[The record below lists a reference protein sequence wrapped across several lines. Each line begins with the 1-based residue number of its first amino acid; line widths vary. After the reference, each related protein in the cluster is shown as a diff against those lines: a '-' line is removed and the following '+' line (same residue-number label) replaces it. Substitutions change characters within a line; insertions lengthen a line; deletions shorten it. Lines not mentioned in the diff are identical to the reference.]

1 MKTRLKFVSLCL
13 TLAMAVVPA
22 LNAQAQA
29 GDAAAPGKRERGPG
43 GPGGPGGRL
52 EMLAQELNL
61 TADQK
66 AKIAPLLKHEGE
78 QMKAVR
84 DDQSLSQ
91 DQKKE
96 KAKAIREEGQKAI
109 AAVLTPEQA
118 KKLAEMRAQGPR
130 GDRPR
135 GEHGKGEKPADK

>member
-1 MKTRLKFVSLCL
+1 MNRIVKRQGSGL
-13 TLAMAVVPA
+13 LALA
-22 LNAQAQA
+22 LVAGLGLALAASAQ
-29 GDAAAPGKRERGPG
+29 PFGPG
-43 GPGGPGGRL
+43 GAGRQAGPFLRALRGGL
-52 EMLAQELNL
+52 STLDL

-66 AKIAPLLKHEGE
+66 AKIAPLLKHEAE

-96 KAKAIREEGQKAI
+96 KAKAIREEGQKAV

-118 KKLAEMRAQGPR
+118 KKLAEMRPQGPR

-135 GEHGKGEKPADK
+135 GEHGKGDKPADK